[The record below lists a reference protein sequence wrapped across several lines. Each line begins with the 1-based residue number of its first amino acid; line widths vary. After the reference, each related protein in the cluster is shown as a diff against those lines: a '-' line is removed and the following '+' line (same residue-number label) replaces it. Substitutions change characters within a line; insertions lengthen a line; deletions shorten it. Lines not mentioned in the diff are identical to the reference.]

1 MDLPVHAGELVT
13 FLAAVNHTGSSSM
26 EIGIKMARQPQPQSA
41 FTMASFS
48 QRQGL
53 TMTLTF
59 VSTRAVRALV
69 LPVAMLIGHAGASHA
84 ATAPAN
90 AASAPAKSPGL
101 LDRAKTA
108 TKNAANATANTI
120 SKAGKAVDAKV
131 PRTEAYKKKHAK
143 EAAASAA
150 K

>member
-1 MDLPVHAGELVT
+1 MTH
-13 FLAAVNHTGSSSM
+13 
-26 EIGIKMARQPQPQSA
+26 
-41 FTMASFS
+41 
-48 QRQGL
+48 
-53 TMTLTF
+53 TLTAAR
-59 VSTRAVRALV
+59 TLCTLV
-69 LPVAMLIGHAGASHA
+69 LPMTMLLPYTGITQA

-90 AASAPAKSPGL
+90 AASTPAKSPGL

-143 EAAASAA
+143 EAAAPAS